1 MELTIK
7 GGIHMKECTA
17 ALASLTYAMKA
28 QSALSELNIHADIVK
43 LSDERAQRGCEYGI
57 LYDCSLHNDIKKH
70 LRSSGISVRRFL
82 RGGGEI
88 V

>member
-1 MELTIK
+1 MN
-7 GGIHMKECTA
+7 ECTA

-28 QSALSELNIHADIVK
+28 QSALSSINIHADIIK
-43 LSDERAQRGCEYGI
+43 LSDERSKRGCEYGI
-57 LYDCSLHNDIKKH
+57 LYDCSLHTDVKKH
-70 LRSSGISVRRFL
+70 LRASGISVRRFL